1 MRKERQAV
9 VSDVSDQL
17 HVVEAAMHAV
27 MTEHARLGLTIL
39 DARARAKLSPLV
51 GHQILSTHA
60 AGHEAL
66 TKFMQHMVACHSEL
80 RELGAIVMPGLAIG
94 DTAAPPSASLTQTE
108 MAAPVLRV
116 AA

>member
-17 HVVEAAMHAV
+17 HVVETAMHTV

-39 DARARAKLSPLV
+39 DARARARLSPLV
-51 GHQILSTHA
+51 GHQVLSTHA

-66 TKFMQHMVACHSEL
+66 TRFMQHMVACHSEL
-80 RELGAIVMPGLAIG
+80 RDLGAIVMPGLAIG
-94 DTAAPPSASLTQTE
+94 DTAAPPSASLVQGET
-108 MAAPVLRV
+108 PVPTLRV